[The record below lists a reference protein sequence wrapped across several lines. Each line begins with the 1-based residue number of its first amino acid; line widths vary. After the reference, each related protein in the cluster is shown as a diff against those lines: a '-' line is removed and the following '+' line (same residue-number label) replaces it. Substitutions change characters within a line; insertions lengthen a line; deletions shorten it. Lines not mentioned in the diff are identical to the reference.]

1 VALHDGDG
9 AVHTMR
15 GQQFD
20 WCALVADTRPIPDA
34 SVLVAR
40 LSAQHVISI
49 DVMRQG

>member
-9 AVHTMR
+9 ADHTMR

-20 WCALVADTRPIPDA
+20 WCVLVADTRPIPDA

-40 LSAQHVISI
+40 LSARRVITI
-49 DVMRQG
+49 EIKA